1 MELTQYIEGYNPVLL
16 KNALFCY
23 RNKVEM
29 INFPIPDDIRIIDIK
44 TDIRSLFK
52 LEKMLNKPFDKITLK
67 DILLCPCIVKTTMV
81 IKNIYFR
88 YFNMDLVNE
97 IYYWSNRSA
106 LEIMNKFKCTE
117 VKANSLAKFN
127 FDNSK
132 YLNRYDPEKP
142 TIYVSKNNV
151 DTRPHLSL
159 DFSIG
164 CIKILGTS
172 DDPIKDLELTYEQY
186 KDQLT
191 PNEIYDICI
200 NKAEVKDELS
210 KEDLSGNRL
219 NPFLYSKDEETDEKN
234 IVASNPDFEV
244 IKGSDITIDTTDDD
258 EVEDDKKYVIVDG
271 TIKKNAKDTVEALK
285 TTYLRKPMIYTVKN
299 DTLNY
304 ESVGFAI
311 GFKNANADDLLAM
324 ANGNSL
330 RLIPALQ
337 WLYSQT
343 NEEGLRKRIK
353 ELTLG
358 VIFN

>member
-1 MELTQYIEGYNPVLL
+1 MITTKLMNDV
-16 KNALFCY
+16 KNLFA
-23 RNKVEM
+23 RTGE
-29 INFPIPDDIRIIDIK
+29 
-44 TDIRSLFK
+44 
-52 LEKMLNKPFDKITLK
+52 
-67 DILLCPCIVKTTMV
+67 
-81 IKNIYFR
+81 
-88 YFNMDLVNE
+88 
-97 IYYWSNRSA
+97 
-106 LEIMNKFKCTE
+106 
-117 VKANSLAKFN
+117 
-127 FDNSK
+127 
-132 YLNRYDPEKP
+132 
-142 TIYVSKNNV
+142 
-151 DTRPHLSL
+151 
-159 DFSIG
+159 
-164 CIKILGTS
+164 
-172 DDPIKDLELTYEQY
+172 DLELTYNEF

-191 PNEIYDICI
+191 PKEIYDICI
-200 NKAEVKDELS
+200 NKAKPKDELP
-210 KEDLSGNRL
+210 KEDLKGNRL
-219 NPFLYSKDEETDEKN
+219 NPFVRDEEPDEKN
-234 IVASNPDFEV
+234 IVASNPDFKV
-244 IKGSDITIDTTDDD
+244 IKSSDITIDTTDDD
-258 EVEDDKKYVIVDG
+258 EVEDDKKYDIVDG

>member
-172 DDPIKDLELTYEQY
+172 DDPIKDLELFYA
-186 KDQLT
+186 K
-191 PNEIYDICI
+191 
-200 NKAEVKDELS
+200 NKVRFTA
-210 KEDLSGNRL
+210 
-219 NPFLYSKDEETDEKN
+219 P
-234 IVASNPDFEV
+234 
-244 IKGSDITIDTTDDD
+244 
-258 EVEDDKKYVIVDG
+258 
-271 TIKKNAKDTVEALK
+271 TIKKIKKAIKRKRFYKDYIDKINSFMRTRK
-285 TTYLRKPMIYTVKN
+285 ITYGKNKYSFTSAGDDFIYM
-299 DTLNY
+299 Y
-304 ESVGFAI
+304 YP
-311 GFKNANADDLLAM
+311 
-324 ANGNSL
+324 L
-330 RLIPALQ
+330 RLAYRDDIP
-337 WLYSQT
+337 
-343 NEEGLRKRIK
+343 GRKWDK
-353 ELTLG
+353 KLG
-358 VIFN
+358 VVRTDDK

>member
-1 MELTQYIEGYNPVLL
+1 
-16 KNALFCY
+16 
-23 RNKVEM
+23 M
-29 INFPIPDDIRIIDIK
+29 ITTKI
-44 TDIRSLFK
+44 
-52 LEKMLNKPFDKITLK
+52 LND
-67 DILLCPCIVKTTMV
+67 
-81 IKNIYFR
+81 
-88 YFNMDLVNE
+88 
-97 IYYWSNRSA
+97 
-106 LEIMNKFKCTE
+106 
-117 VKANSLAKFN
+117 VKATFKHTG
-127 FDNSK
+127 
-132 YLNRYDPEKP
+132 E
-142 TIYVSKNNV
+142 
-151 DTRPHLSL
+151 
-159 DFSIG
+159 
-164 CIKILGTS
+164 
-172 DDPIKDLELTYEQY
+172 DLELTYEQY

-191 PNEIYDICI
+191 PKEIYDICI
-200 NKAEVKDELS
+200 NKAEVKDELP

-219 NPFLYSKDEETDEKN
+219 NPFLISNDGEEVKP
-234 IVASNPDFEV
+234 NPDFKV
-244 IKGSDITIDTTDDD
+244 IKGSDITINTTNDD
-258 EVEDDKKYVIVDG
+258 EVEDDIIDG

>member
-1 MELTQYIEGYNPVLL
+1 MITTKIMESV
-16 KNALFCY
+16 KN
-23 RNKVEM
+23 
-29 INFPIPDDIRIIDIK
+29 
-44 TDIRSLFK
+44 TFK
-52 LEKMLNKPFDKITLK
+52 RTGE
-67 DILLCPCIVKTTMV
+67 
-81 IKNIYFR
+81 
-88 YFNMDLVNE
+88 
-97 IYYWSNRSA
+97 
-106 LEIMNKFKCTE
+106 
-117 VKANSLAKFN
+117 
-127 FDNSK
+127 
-132 YLNRYDPEKP
+132 
-142 TIYVSKNNV
+142 
-151 DTRPHLSL
+151 
-159 DFSIG
+159 
-164 CIKILGTS
+164 
-172 DDPIKDLELTYEQY
+172 DLELTYEQY

-191 PNEIYDICI
+191 PKEIYDICI
-200 NKAEVKDELS
+200 NKAEVKDELP

-234 IVASNPDFEV
+234 IVASNPDFKV
-244 IKGSDITIDTTDDD
+244 SKGSDITIDNTDDD

-271 TIKKNAKDTVEALK
+271 TIKKNAKDTIDALK
-285 TTYLRKPMIYTVKN
+285 TTYLRQPMIYTVKN